1 MFSRERPNEDEK
13 LMNIPGGGGMKGI
26 WGSEA
31 KTAHRVVYRYFLEL
45 HINSISIITI
55 SL

>member
-13 LMNIPGGGGMKGI
+13 LMNIPGGGGMKDI

-31 KTAHRVVYRYFLEL
+31 KLPIGWYIDIFWNYTLTV
-45 HINSISIITI
+45 
-55 SL
+55 